1 MKVIDCLEVW
11 KEDGDDCNFDHFSI
25 VLMKGT
31 RVFKAQSQ
39 SAFAV
44 HQDIDI
50 AELRCPL
57 LRILTEDLWPLLKD
71 DLTLA
76 PCPVP
81 DEAFQKEPT
90 LVSYNPQT
98 SIVKPR
104 ELLLHEAQICEI
116 LREHPHKNIAS
127 YLGCISDG
135 GLIKGL
141 CFVRYEE
148 TLSDRLRDLNRPIN
162 LSECL
167 KGVKDGLDHL
177 HSLGLNHN
185 DINPRNIMLNKQDV
199 PVIIDFD
206 SCQWEGD
213 TPLGTGTPGW
223 TDGPKITR
231 SERRNDDF
239 GLMQLRNTLLNA
251 T

>member
-11 KEDGDDCNFDHFSI
+11 KEDGGHCNFDHFSI
-25 VLMKGT
+25 ILTKGT
-31 RVFKAQSQ
+31 EVFKAESQ
-39 SAFAV
+39 RAFAA
-44 HQDIDI
+44 HQDIDV
-50 AELRCPL
+50 AALGCPL
-57 LRILTEDLWPLLKD
+57 LHISTEDLWPLLED
-71 DLTLA
+71 GLTLA
-76 PCPVP
+76 PNPVP
-81 DEAFQKEPT
+81 DEAFEKEHT
-90 LVSYNPQT
+90 LFSYNPQT
-98 SIVKPR
+98 SIVKPC
-104 ELLLHEAQICEI
+104 ELLLHEAQICEV
-116 LREHPHKNIAS
+116 LRQHPHKNIAS

-148 TLSDRLRDLNRPIN
+148 TLSDRLRDPKRPLN

-206 SCQWEGD
+206 SYQWEGD
-213 TPLGTGTPGW
+213 IPLGTGTPGW
-223 TDGPKITR
+223 TDGARITR
-231 SERRNDDF
+231 SERKNDDF

-251 T
+251 I